1 MSEVTI
7 SFVVPAYNEEALIAS
22 CLYAILAET
31 SRIGC
36 SAEIIVVDNNSTEDA
51 ANRSGNS
58 GSCHRR

>member
-31 SRIGC
+31 SRIG
-36 SAEIIVVDNNSTEDA
+36 
-51 ANRSGNS
+51 
-58 GSCHRR
+58 RRGDHCRRQQQYTGRGKSQRQFRK